1 MKLFF
6 LPDEIIEK
14 IFTYLNEI
22 DKFSFIHINSYSY
35 QNYQKELKYKI
46 YEYITDD
53 YFFFR
58 KCLQIF
64 KYDKQEILNLG
75 IIAIENIRLIH
86 ESKLRLYYDL
96 RFIFELVLLGFDINH
111 KIVRKYYGI
120 NFILNKIRKSI
131 SFSRSETILN
141 INNEISLRSL
151 HYLFEPLLNDV
162 LTYEKEGHRYEIYQ
176 KQWIYI

>member
-1 MKLFF
+1 MKSSASFKGVKRRF
-6 LPDEIIEK
+6 EYHVNQSNFIM
-14 IFTYLNEI
+14 I
-22 DKFSFIHINSYSY
+22 DDYAHHPQELRALINS
-35 QNYQKELKYKI
+35 L
-46 YEYITDD
+46 
-53 YFFFR
+53 R
-58 KCLQIF
+58 LL
-64 KYDKQEILNLG
+64 YDKQEILNLG
-75 IIAIENIRLIH
+75 IIAVENIRLIH